1 MFISELN
8 SYYRNVFI
16 IQSRNYWS
24 EHVISFDSTL
34 DIVLTF
40 DFWLKREIEKM
51 GGTAYYIDRL
61 SAPSEMQKNN
71 FLASE
76 FFKKWHYDKFGNDIF
91 TAHAVPFGFS
101 LRIEIWSEYL
111 YYVRLRA
118 NLEQL
123 RKLQYETIC
132 LGESGNSIGDI
143 LREMGMKY
151 TSLSTTP
158 AIKIAYFF
166 DIHKYMHNAL
176 HARNLHNVARDFLV
190 KIFSIGSFYCDTIFN
205 FKNKKK
211 SIYVQIYHPTKKI
224 VDYLKKDTN
233 VRVITSS
240 LSKSKSWRTYFAQR
254 LIPIRGKAEQFE
266 EQAYVLLNNFKVDR
280 SASLFLS
287 DGTDATAGA
296 YEVIEKQIQP
306 RIPEA
311 LQILNSVNTYL
322 KKQPIYLEIMI
333 ANIGLLQTIVD
344 CVLKTNQV
352 PSYLIINGFLGGKFC
367 DDGKYA
373 TYINSYSE
381 SIKTHYYNNDKN
393 VVCLGDPR
401 MDDYINK
408 AAGQKLINRIA
419 PTISIGS
426 SGFNNLDLISHV
438 AVEFDFMFD
447 ILSAFQQ
454 LKDEGSKFNLI
465 IKVRPNGF
473 LEQYA
478 SFINEYFPKLDVEI
492 VRAVP
497 IREVLD
503 RTDLYISIYSQTLF
517 EASCLGIPVVY
528 YKKDEELLDPPFD
541 KKSEL
546 VTVDTVE
553 ALKQAFF
560 DFQIDHGRFKAFLD
574 KQVMEKY
581 VGPLDGKNLER
592 NLAFIYDMLDKVQI
606 GETI

>member
-8 SYYRNVFI
+8 SYYRNIFI
-16 IQSRNYWS
+16 IQSRNYWP

-51 GGTAYYIDRL
+51 GGVAYYIDRL

-76 FFKKWHYDKFGNDIF
+76 FFKKWHYDKLGNDIF
-91 TAHAVPFGFS
+91 TAQAVPFGFS

-123 RKLQYETIC
+123 RRLQCETIC
-132 LGESGNSIGDI
+132 LGESGDSIGAI
-143 LREMGMKY
+143 LREMGIKY

-158 AIKIAYFF
+158 TKKIAYFF
-166 DIHKYMHNAL
+166 DIHQYMHNAL
-176 HARNLHNVARDFLV
+176 HARNLHNVARDFLM
-190 KIFSIGSFYCDTIFN
+190 KIFSIGSFYFDTVFK

-211 SIYVQIYHPTKKI
+211 NIYAQIYHPTKKI

-266 EQAYVLLNNFKVDR
+266 GQAYALLNNFKVGR

-311 LQILNSVNTYL
+311 LQILNSVNSYL
-322 KKQPIYLEIMI
+322 KKQPIDLEIMI

-344 CVLKTNQV
+344 CALKTKQV
-352 PSYLIINGFLGGKFC
+352 PSYLIINGFLGGEFC

-381 SIKTHYYNNDKN
+381 SIKTHYYNNAKN

-401 MDDYINK
+401 MDDYIIK
-408 AAGQKLINRIA
+408 ATGQKLINRIT
-419 PTISIGS
+419 PTVSIGT

-473 LEQYA
+473 LEQYT
-478 SFINEYFPKLDVEI
+478 SFTKDYFPKLDVEI
-492 VRAVP
+492 VRAIP

-517 EASCLGIPVVY
+517 EASCLGIPVLY

-546 VTVDTVE
+546 VTVDTVG

-560 DFQIDHGRFKAFLD
+560 DFQIDHARFKAFLD

-592 NLAFIYDMLDKVQI
+592 NLACIYDILDKVQI
-606 GETI
+606 GETV